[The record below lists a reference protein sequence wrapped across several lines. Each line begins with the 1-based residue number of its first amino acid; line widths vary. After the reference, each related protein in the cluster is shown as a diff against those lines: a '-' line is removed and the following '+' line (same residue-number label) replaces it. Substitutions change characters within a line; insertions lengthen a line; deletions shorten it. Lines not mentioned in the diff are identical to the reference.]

1 MKKLYTVILL
11 LFTLTA
17 WSQDI
22 PMQVV
27 AVGGG
32 YFENTAAGVSISWT
46 MGEVAYTTL
55 TTSSY
60 ILTQGFQQG
69 NLFTTSIDKPTS
81 PINGI
86 AIYPNPAKDY
96 VKIRIDVQNVSGK
109 ALFEL
114 YDITGRKV
122 ISRQMV
128 IEQSEPVDLD
138 LSELRSGIYLLK
150 IVMEKDKFNRIVKLV
165 KE

>member
-27 AVGGG
+27 AAGGG
-32 YFENTAAGVSISWT
+32 YFESTAAGMSISWT

-55 TTSSY
+55 KTSTY

-69 NLFTTSIDKPTS
+69 NLFSTSVEKPTS
-81 PINGI
+81 AVNGI
-86 AIYPNPAKDY
+86 TIYPNPAKDY
-96 VKIRIDVQNVSGK
+96 VKIRIDVQNVSG
-109 ALFEL
+109 
-114 YDITGRKV
+114 
-122 ISRQMV
+122 
-128 IEQSEPVDLD
+128 
-138 LSELRSGIYLLK
+138 
-150 IVMEKDKFNRIVKLV
+150 
-165 KE
+165 